1 MHKRHLSRD
10 ERFTHLNSYMKS
22 PLSVKKY
29 AALHGIGY
37 STFQKWLRDYKKSL
51 ESKKK
56 GHVCSK
62 VSAKSACAGMATTQL
77 FAESQQDSSSNSTV
91 EFMDITP
98 RVGSSFVQA
107 DSLKTKVCDE
117 IHNFASVPPVS
128 PSLCNKN
135 TRSSSAPL
143 SSSPFLGPIDLFL
156 PNGLRMT
163 FHQTSVAT
171 SVELIHALTL
181 AGNHAPFPT

>member
-1 MHKRHLSRD
+1 MHKQHLSRD
-10 ERFTHLNSYMKS
+10 ERRAHVNFYTQSS
-22 PLSVKKY
+22 LSVKKY

-37 STFQKWLRDYKKSL
+37 STFQKWLCDYKKSL

-62 VSAKSACAGMATTQL
+62 VSAKLACAGMATTQL

-98 RVGSSFVQA
+98 RVGSSCVQA
-107 DSLKTKVCDE
+107 APKVCDE
-117 IHNFASVPPVS
+117 THNFTSVLPVS
-128 PSLCNKN
+128 PSLCDKN
-135 TRSSSAPL
+135 TQSSSSPL

-171 SVELIHALTL
+171 SVDLIHALTL
-181 AGNHAPFPT
+181 AGNNAPFPA

>member
-1 MHKRHLSRD
+1 VNFYTQS
-10 ERFTHLNSYMKS
+10 S
-22 PLSVKKY
+22 LSVKKY

-56 GHVCSK
+56 DHVCSK
-62 VSAKSACAGMATTQL
+62 VSAKSACAGMRTTQL
-77 FAESQQDSSSNSTV
+77 FATSQQDSSSNSTV

-98 RVGSSFVQA
+98 RVAFSYVQA
-107 DSLKTKVCDE
+107 APLKTKVCDE
-117 IHNFASVPPVS
+117 THNFASVPPVS
-128 PSLCNKN
+128 PSLCDKN
-135 TRSSSAPL
+135 TRPSSSPL

-171 SVELIHALTL
+171 SIEIIHALTL
-181 AGNHAPFPT
+181 AGNHAPFPA

>member
-1 MHKRHLSRD
+1 MHKRHLSSD
-10 ERFTHLNSYMKS
+10 ERRAHVNFYTQSS
-22 PLSVKKY
+22 LSVKKY

-56 GHVCSK
+56 DHVCSK
-62 VSAKSACAGMATTQL
+62 VSAKSACAGMTTPQR
-77 FAESQQDSSSNSTV
+77 FVASPQDSSTSSTV
-91 EFMDITP
+91 HFMDITP
-98 RVGSSFVQA
+98 RVASSCVQA
-107 DSLKTKVCDE
+107 APLKTKVCDE
-117 IHNFASVPPVS
+117 THNFASVPRVS
-128 PSLCNKN
+128 PSLCDKN
-135 TRSSSAPL
+135 TRSSSTPL

-181 AGNHAPFPT
+181 ASNHAPFPA

>member
-1 MHKRHLSRD
+1 MRKRHLSCDARL
-10 ERFTHLNSYMKS
+10 THLNSFLKS
-22 PLSVKKY
+22 PLSIKEY

-56 GHVCSK
+56 DHVCSK

-91 EFMDITP
+91 EFVDITP
-98 RVGSSFVQA
+98 RVASSCVQA
-107 DSLKTKVCDE
+107 APLKTKVCDE
-117 IHNFASVPPVS
+117 THNFASVPPVS
-128 PSLCNKN
+128 PSLCDKN
-135 TRSSSAPL
+135 TRSSSTPL

-181 AGNHAPFPT
+181 AGNHAPFPA

>member
-1 MHKRHLSRD
+1 VNFYTQS
-10 ERFTHLNSYMKS
+10 S
-22 PLSVKKY
+22 LSVKKY

-51 ESKKK
+51 ESKKE
-56 GHVCSK
+56 GPVSSK
-62 VSAKSACAGMATTQL
+62 ISTNSSCAGMTTPQL
-77 FAESQQDSSSNSTV
+77 FVASPQDSSTSSTV

-98 RVGSSFVQA
+98 RVASSYVQA
-107 DSLKTKVCDE
+107 APLKTKVCDE
-117 IHNFASVPPVS
+117 THNFASVPPVS
-128 PSLCNKN
+128 PSLCDKN
-135 TRSSSAPL
+135 TRPSPSSL

-171 SVELIHALTL
+171 SVEIIHALTL
-181 AGNHAPFPT
+181 AGNHAPFPA